1 MFTKEE
7 REISE
12 SNGISYK
19 TAYARIVDMGM
30 SVEEAITTPLRPQRG
45 RNRKHGQ
52 WKETALE
59 NGIPER
65 TFYNRLRLGW
75 TYQNAA
81 TKPVRRKGEIE
92 KKWLDIAKNNGIGY
106 HTFLS
111 RICTQKWDIERAATT
126 PVINTGRRCS
136 IKDKEET
143 L

>member
-1 MFTKEE
+1 MTKEE
-7 REISE
+7 KEIAE
-12 SNGISYK
+12 SNGISYY
-19 TAYARIVDMGM
+19 TVYSRINESGM
-30 SVEEAITTPLRPQRG
+30 SIEEAITAPLG
-45 RNRKHGQ
+45 VCKERKHGK

-59 NGIPER
+59 NGIPEHN
-65 TFYNRLRLGW
+65 FYNRLRLGW

-136 IKDKEET
+136 MKVKEGVS
-143 L
+143 